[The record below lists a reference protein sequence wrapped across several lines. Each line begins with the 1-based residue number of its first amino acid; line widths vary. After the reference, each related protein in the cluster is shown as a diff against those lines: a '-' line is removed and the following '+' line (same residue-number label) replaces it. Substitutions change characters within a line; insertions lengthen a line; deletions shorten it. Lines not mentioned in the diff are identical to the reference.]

1 MDGFYSQQ
9 YELNKQLDAVE
20 IMHVIDEYIEFH
32 AYYYNTSIPI
42 NVISLSPHPI
52 ENYICFNHLWIKWI
66 IDLYLYW
73 YNILF
78 VNKRKRQF
86 NERSVIIMKTYS
98 ITILDQSGKKIGELM
113 TATQTEIL
121 QFINKGFTVV
131 DRATGSELTSNMVSS
146 TIGVSDGLINIG

>member
-1 MDGFYSQQ
+1 
-9 YELNKQLDAVE
+9 
-20 IMHVIDEYIEFH
+20 
-32 AYYYNTSIPI
+32 
-42 NVISLSPHPI
+42 
-52 ENYICFNHLWIKWI
+52 
-66 IDLYLYW
+66 
-73 YNILF
+73 
-78 VNKRKRQF
+78 
-86 NERSVIIMKTYS
+86 MKTYS